1 MAHTPPR
8 QDPYHAYHAYHAP
21 FPARRRW
28 LFGTRPPLVRIVRLV
43 RVFSGALP
51 IDLRLRQ
58 TLLSLL
64 SLFAHFF
71 AALTNLSSFAVSSQG
86 KGQQLTWIVLPPNGD
101 HNILLSIAHVGH
113 G

>member
-1 MAHTPPR
+1 MAHTSPR
-8 QDPYHAYHAYHAP
+8 QDPYHAYHAYHAL

-51 IDLRLRQ
+51 IDFRLRQ

-71 AALTNLSSFAVSSQG
+71 AARRTY
-86 KGQQLTWIVLPPNGD
+86 P
-101 HNILLSIAHVGH
+101 HLLSVLKEKANNSPG
-113 G
+113 